1 MVMDFE
7 QYPITQDPRLWF
19 ADRLHGNE
27 LGHQRVAAALAWRL
41 GIDGFDDR
49 WATPLEGEPMR
60 PRGRELLTGDIEW
73 ARHYLAP
80 WLGKGIASA
89 ANRVRDR
96 AQASD
101 SAVLPKSRSL

>member
-1 MVMDFE
+1 VMDFE

-27 LGHQRVAAALAWRL
+27 LGHQKVAAALAWRL
-41 GIDGFDDR
+41 GIDGFDDG

-60 PRGRELLTGDIEW
+60 PRGRDLLTDDIEW

-80 WLGKGIASA
+80 WLGKGI
-89 ANRVRDR
+89 RRLR
-96 AQASD
+96 TGYGIERKRPIP
-101 SAVLPKSRSL
+101 AVLPKSRSL